1 MHASYGRIHVY
12 ACRYV
17 LLFLIFMLTSEAAP
31 PAEEEE
37 EEYDHASR
45 TLAMRIDEQVLLP

>member
-1 MHASYGRIHVY
+1 M
-12 ACRYV
+12 
-17 LLFLIFMLTSEAAP
+17 IFMLTSEAAP